1 MHPTDSTPTGTP
13 GVSLD
18 WLARRT
24 TGAMLRSGLFGIERE
39 ALRVT
44 ADGTLAQTPHPAAF
58 GDKLAHPTITVDFSE
73 SQVEMV
79 TPPQTSVA
87 AALRSLADI
96 QQEVESVLARQGE
109 FLWPLSMPPALPDPD
124 RIPIAR
130 FDDTP
135 AGRQRMLYRR
145 GLAHRYGPRLQTIS
159 GIHFS
164 FSFGAP
170 LLETLRGADQPARA
184 HRDAAYF
191 RTARNFLRHRWLV
204 VYLTGASPAV
214 DPTFNAEV
222 EQHLAHVRT
231 CCRRCCAFLDAHREN
246 ATSLRVSR
254 YGYADTARL
263 ARPVSFASLD
273 AYTRDIRALLAAPS
287 ERFAHLRT
295 ADGEAPLQ
303 INDRVLQ
310 LENEFYSAIRLKG
323 RVRKGESHL
332 DAMQR
337 DGVEYAEV
345 RILDNNPLAPHGIAL
360 DTLRVLQVLLLDAL
374 LADETDA
381 PAAESD
387 LVQENHHRV
396 ALAGRQPGLTLFSPD
411 GEKPLPQLARPIFS
425 RLLPL
430 ARLMDRGLPHPA
442 FADAVRHAW
451 RQLVDPSLLPSA
463 QIHRAMTRAR
473 LSHHAYGVQ
482 LLKPSTAL
490 ACAA

>member
-1 MHPTDSTPTGTP
+1 MHPTDYTPTGTP

-18 WLARRT
+18 WLARHT
-24 TGAMLRSGLFGIERE
+24 TGAMLRSGLFGVERE

-58 GDKLAHPTITVDFSE
+58 GDKLTHPTITVDFSE

-135 AGRQRMLYRR
+135 AGRQ
-145 GLAHRYGPRLQTIS
+145 
-159 GIHFS
+159 
-164 FSFGAP
+164 
-170 LLETLRGADQPARA
+170 
-184 HRDAAYF
+184 
-191 RTARNFLRHRWLV
+191 
-204 VYLTGASPAV
+204 
-214 DPTFNAEV
+214 
-222 EQHLAHVRT
+222 
-231 CCRRCCAFLDAHREN
+231 
-246 ATSLRVSR
+246 
-254 YGYADTARL
+254 
-263 ARPVSFASLD
+263 
-273 AYTRDIRALLAAPS
+273 
-287 ERFAHLRT
+287 
-295 ADGEAPLQ
+295 
-303 INDRVLQ
+303 
-310 LENEFYSAIRLKG
+310 
-323 RVRKGESHL
+323 
-332 DAMQR
+332 
-337 DGVEYAEV
+337 
-345 RILDNNPLAPHGIAL
+345 
-360 DTLRVLQVLLLDAL
+360 
-374 LADETDA
+374 
-381 PAAESD
+381 
-387 LVQENHHRV
+387 
-396 ALAGRQPGLTLFSPD
+396 PGLTLFSPD

-430 ARLMDRGLPHPA
+430 ARLMDRGLPHPV

-463 QIHRAMTRAR
+463 QIHRAMARAR

-490 ACAA
+490 ACAAELGRIFRSCRAARSGRGRSRRLAAPAQGRLATAVPEGASRAMVDPFVIIYWTQRNIELDRPVGRCCMSSFPA